1 MIDAGISPN
10 YYTYSWIVDGHCK
23 KDNMD
28 AVLALPD
35 EFLSKGL
42 CLDVSVYRALI
53 RRLCKLEKIACA
65 EKLLNH
71 MEGKGISAD
80 SVIYTSIAYA
90 YWKTGKTSAAS
101 NVLAEMGRKK
111 LMITMKLY
119 RCLSGSDDKSV
130 NKVSQIFWDHVVDF
144 GLMSRNTMNKIHQMA
159 M

>member
-1 MIDAGISPN
+1 
-10 YYTYSWIVDGHCK
+10 
-23 KDNMD
+23 MD

-35 EFLSKGL
+35 EFLSRGL

-90 YWKTGKTSAAS
+90 YWKAGNTNAAS
-101 NVLAEMGRKK
+101 NVLVEMARKR
-111 LMITMKLY
+111 LMITIKLY
-119 RCLSGSDDKSV
+119 RCIRGADDNSES
-130 NKVSQIFWDHVVDF
+130 KVLQIFWDHVVDL
-144 GLMSRNTMNKIHQMA
+144 GLMSRNTMNKIQQMA
-159 M
+159 I